1 MRADDSDMNTM
12 YHIPSITFT
21 WTCMYMYNTC
31 TCIVCGDVV
40 SLQLVILPMCQR
52 SRHQVFLPLGYL
64 SRRDLSRP
72 NSINSTIGNLTS
84 TSHDMHVHVHVCH
97 GCLEQGMSQVISLCA
112 PCDCVIAST
121 CTGSQVNVHV

>member
-1 MRADDSDMNTM
+1 M
-12 YHIPSITFT
+12 YHIPSITCT
-21 WTCMYMYNTC
+21 WTCIYMYIYN

-84 TSHDMHVHVHVCH
+84 TSHDMRVHVHVHVCRGH
-97 GCLEQGMSQVISLCA
+97 LEQGMSQVISLCA
-112 PCDCVIAST
+112 PCDHVI
-121 CTGSQVNVHV
+121 V